1 MQLALKVLL
10 DYRARPVLL
19 GHRDY
24 QVPRALRGQP
34 DSPDQLV
41 PQEQPDH
48 RDCPV
53 SQVLRGQPDS
63 PDQLVPQEQPD
74 HRDYPVS
81 QVLRGQPDLPDLP
94 ARPA

>member
-63 PDQLVPQEQPD
+63 PDQLVPQEELA
-74 HRDYPVS
+74 
-81 QVLRGQPDLPDLP
+81 LRVRLDQLDLP

>member
-41 PQEQPDH
+41 PQEQPD
-48 RDCPV
+48 
-53 SQVLRGQPDS
+53 
-63 PDQLVPQEQPD
+63 QLVPQEQPD